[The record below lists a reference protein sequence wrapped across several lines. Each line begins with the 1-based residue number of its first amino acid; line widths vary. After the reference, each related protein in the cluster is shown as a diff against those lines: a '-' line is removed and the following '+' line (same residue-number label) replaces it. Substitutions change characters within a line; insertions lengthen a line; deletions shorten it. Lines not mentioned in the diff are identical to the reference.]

1 MDTEQVGH
9 GINRWNEPILSTTQT
24 KRQHF
29 VPCLYLNNFARADGK
44 IRVFDLQ
51 GEREFVSSPE
61 NVAVQA
67 RFYDITLEDQHYS
80 AEDWLAE
87 LESDASGVLRLLGD
101 DPPAIESL
109 TDEQENALSRF
120 IAALIIRTP
129 FKRQELNDTFDAIN
143 SQIEQIL
150 RGQFAHQFGEPQGL
164 AKYEE
169 WQAMPL
175 HERYGEEE
183 PTQPASTTN
192 FLLGEVQGFANLLR
206 AAPWRI
212 GNTLGDRRLYTSD
225 NPVSRYLRPVR
236 PWWEVGAFSS
246 FDYFLP
252 LSPELLLKIERRQDS
267 PDSEEDASPWGERR
281 KKDFSEWE
289 VSMARHII
297 SRDASRYVYGDG
309 LVVPK
314 HCAVSC
320 LDRIESATREF
331 ASRYLGYDP
340 SPPAGLGF
348 PFLADPGKDGF
359 SRARASSNRR
369 SRTTCPK
376 PVRSAPGVSGAR
388 SGP

>member
-1 MDTEQVGH
+1 MDNEPVGD
-9 GINRWNEPILSTTQT
+9 GVNRWNEPILSTTQT

-51 GEREFVSSPE
+51 EERELATSPE
-61 NVAVQA
+61 NVAVRT
-67 RFYDITLEDQHYS
+67 RFYDVTLEGQHYS

-87 LESDASGVLRLLGD
+87 LESAASSVLRLLGD
-101 DPPAIESL
+101 DPPAISRL

-129 FKRQELNDTFDAIN
+129 FKRQELNDTLDVIN

-150 RGQFAHQFGEPQGL
+150 RGQFLHQFGEPQGP

-169 WQAMPL
+169 WQAKPL

-183 PTQPASTTN
+183 STQPASLTN
-192 FLLGEVQGFANLLR
+192 YLLGEVQGFANLLR

-252 LSPELLLKIERRQDS
+252 LSPELLLKIERRPDS
-267 PDSEEDASPWGERR
+267 PDSEEDAIPWGERR
-281 KKDFSEWE
+281 RKDFSEWD
-289 VSMARHII
+289 VSMARHIV
-297 SRDASRYVYGDG
+297 SRDASRYLYGDG
-309 LVVPK
+309 MIVPRQ
-314 HCAVSC
+314 CAVSC
-320 LDRIESATREF
+320 LAQIEANIREF
-331 ASRYLGYDP
+331 AAKYLGYDP
-340 SPPAGLGF
+340 NPPAGLGF
-348 PFLADPGKDGF
+348 PLPARGNSGSNIDQRADRERLLEG
-359 SRARASSNRR
+359 N
-369 SRTTCPK
+369 
-376 PVRSAPGVSGAR
+376 
-388 SGP
+388 